1 MMDTMIEQTMDSQD
15 VTKDIKL
22 EITRVIRAS
31 RQRVFDA
38 WTRPEYVRQWF
49 SPGGNR
55 TVQDATMDFR
65 VGGSYR
71 LQMQGANENCD
82 GSTVAD
88 RTPVATGTYKKV
100 VPHELLVFT
109 WNLNRDDS
117 GETLVTVAFRDVE
130 GGTEVRLTHERFA
143 TETMRDQHE
152 TGWTSV
158 LASLDGYASGS

>member
-1 MMDTMIEQTMDSQD
+1 MATMIERTMDVQD
-15 VTKDIKL
+15 VTKNIQL

-38 WTRPEYVRQWF
+38 WTRPENVRRWF
-49 SPGGNR
+49 SPGGNK
-55 TVQDATMDFR
+55 TVGDAAMDLR

-71 LQMQGANENCD
+71 LQMQGENEQCD
-82 GSTVAD
+82 NGNEAKRNTLV
-88 RTPVATGTYKKV
+88 TGTYRKV

-109 WNLNRDDS
+109 WNLSWDDS
-117 GETLVTVAFRDVE
+117 GETLVPVAFRDVE

-143 TETMRDQHE
+143 TESLRDQHE

-158 LASLDGYASGS
+158 LASLDRYASGS

>member
-1 MMDTMIEQTMDSQD
+1 MATMIERTMDVQD
-15 VTKDIKL
+15 VTKNIQL

-38 WTRPEYVRQWF
+38 WTRPENVRQWF
-49 SPGGNR
+49 SPGGNK
-55 TVQDATMDFR
+55 TVGDAAMDLR

-71 LQMQGANENCD
+71 LQMQGENEQCD
-82 GSTVAD
+82 NGNEAKRNTLV
-88 RTPVATGTYKKV
+88 TGTYRKV

-109 WNLNRDDS
+109 WNLSWDDS

-143 TETMRDQHE
+143 TESLRDQHE

-158 LASLDGYASGS
+158 LASLDRYASGS

>member
-1 MMDTMIEQTMDSQD
+1 MATIIEQTMDTQD
-15 VTKDIKL
+15 VTKNIQL

-49 SPGGNR
+49 SPGGTR
-55 TVQDATMDFR
+55 TVQDAAMDLR

-71 LQMQGANENCD
+71 LQMQGEDEGCD
-82 GSTVAD
+82 GSNEAKRNTLV
-88 RTPVATGTYKKV
+88 TGTYRKV

-109 WNLNRDDS
+109 WNLSWDDS

-143 TETMRDQHE
+143 TESLRDQHE
-152 TGWTSV
+152 AGWTSV
-158 LASLDGYASGS
+158 LASLDRYASAN

>member
-1 MMDTMIEQTMDSQD
+1 MATMIEQTMDVQD

-49 SPGGNR
+49 SPGGNITMR
-55 TVQDATMDFR
+55 DAAMDLR
-65 VGGSYR
+65 DGGSYR
-71 LQMQGANENCD
+71 LQMQGTNEECD
-82 GSTVAD
+82 SSTEGRRDTLV
-88 RTPVATGTYKKV
+88 TGTYRKV

-109 WNLNRDDS
+109 WNLNWDDS

-143 TETMRDQHE
+143 TEKLRDQHE
-152 TGWTSV
+152 AGWANG
-158 LASLDGYASGS
+158 LASLDRYASAN